1 MEWKLCSVSHF
12 RRAMNLYDHDV
23 FIWIFLGIC
32 VRLLEKLDSG
42 LLWNASPIS
51 NIAIFDGNI
60 KTKWGHLD
68 LMKYLKYA
76 FLLIS
81 ASSL

>member
-1 MEWKLCSVSHF
+1 
-12 RRAMNLYDHDV
+12 MNLYDHDV
-23 FIWIFLGIC
+23 FYLNILRHLSKTVGEAGH
-32 VRLLEKLDSG
+32 VSG